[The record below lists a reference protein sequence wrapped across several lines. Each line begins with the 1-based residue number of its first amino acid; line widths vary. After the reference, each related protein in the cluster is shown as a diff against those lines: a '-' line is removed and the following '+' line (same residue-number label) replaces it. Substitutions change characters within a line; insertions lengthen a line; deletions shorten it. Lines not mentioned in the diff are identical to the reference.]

1 MKVAIKQL
9 NTEMPLK
16 NKGMEIEVRDNT
28 GKHRGDLIVTKAK
41 VVWCQGRT
49 SRENGVAVSWD
60 DLIDFFN
67 SQP

>member
-28 GKHRGDLIVTKAK
+28 GKHRGDLVINRAK
-41 VVWCQGRT
+41 V
-49 SRENGVAVSWD
+49 
-60 DLIDFFN
+60 I
-67 SQP
+67 